1 MTEISD
7 ELSPLVILQIAKI
20 FPILVSDDVTRLLMG
35 ECGKSKLYRKMDW
48 SDLTERVQC
57 AVLKLSEG
65 DVGKLNVAIDLYKEN
80 WKQLLRKA
88 DFGMDENA
96 HRVWAEG

>member
-1 MTEISD
+1 M
-7 ELSPLVILQIAKI
+7 
-20 FPILVSDDVTRLLMG
+20 
-35 ECGKSKLYRKMDW
+35 
-48 SDLTERVQC
+48 TERVQC